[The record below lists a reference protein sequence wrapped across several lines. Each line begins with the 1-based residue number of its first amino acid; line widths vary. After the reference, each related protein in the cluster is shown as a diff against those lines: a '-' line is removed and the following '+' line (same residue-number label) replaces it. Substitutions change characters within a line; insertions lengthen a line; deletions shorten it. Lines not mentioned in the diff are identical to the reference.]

1 MLMMMMIIIIIMLKL
16 SLWPAVKICTQS
28 EGKFH
33 MLLTLILDEGC
44 EWSASR
50 FVRFA
55 VGKRA
60 TDTHWIRG

>member
-1 MLMMMMIIIIIMLKL
+1 MLKL